1 MHCLCS
7 SKKDGILLGFNSNFI
22 ALIPKV
28 PIAWFHYQLEAHYS
42 CKFHF
47 QDHPKILSERWAPIP
62 ARIISYNQTAFVK
75 GTNMHQYIGLT
86 SKCSWITNVLVEMWH
101 SYEIHLSFCYLE
113 LGVLFSDLTK
123 YVFNATFW
131 KGICTLTD
139 DYCNASQ
146 KCLKNVL
153 KLLNSY
159 GDVSGQIRTQCML
172 GSGLSI
178 EDIYHFSFRDNAR
191 FLT

>member
-1 MHCLCS
+1 
-7 SKKDGILLGFNSNFI
+7 
-22 ALIPKV
+22 
-28 PIAWFHYQLEAHYS
+28 
-42 CKFHF
+42 
-47 QDHPKILSERWAPIP
+47 
-62 ARIISYNQTAFVK
+62 
-75 GTNMHQYIGLT
+75 MHQYIGLT